1 MAAAAAAAE
10 LNPIMLEFL
19 LLLLF
24 VCLSLSL
31 SPSSVAA
38 SEGSL
43 THSLTR
49 CGSSSASQWFMT
61 AIDCNRAEAEAKRG
75 EETREGGAKPEPP
88 IERAYVSICFP
99 ANKRVQKTREEEGG
113 GGGGGGSRRSGS
125 G

>member
-1 MAAAAAAAE
+1 MAAAAE

-19 LLLLF
+19 LLLF

-31 SPSSVAA
+31 SPSFGGV
-38 SEGSL
+38 

-49 CGSSSASQWFMT
+49 CSSSSSASQWFMT
-61 AIDCNRAEAEAKRG
+61 AIDCNRAEAERG
-75 EETREGGAKPEPP
+75 EGGDAGGAKPEPP

-113 GGGGGGSRRSGS
+113 GGSRRSGS